1 MIPSGKTN
9 RQLLPSDYKII
20 LVGAGNVATRLGL
33 CLRDRGV
40 NISGVFSRSTSA
52 NVLADKLKCKV
63 YDKIAYIPEDTDMV
77 LIATSDASVATVS
90 VQLPK
95 IKGVIAHTSGS
106 IPLEALTEHHK
117 HAAVLYPLQTFSKD
131 VEVDISKV
139 PFFIEASDAKAY
151 DAVKNVAMT
160 LSDNVNDADSAI
172 RSKLHIAGVLS
183 SNFTVYLLKMTQ
195 RVLQEINLPLDTVA
209 PLVEATIKKTF
220 AIGPEQAITGP
231 ARRGDIAVIDKQM
244 AAMPE
249 GIDKQIYALISNA
262 ILKEFHPNAEL

>member
-1 MIPSGKTN
+1 MIPSGKTS
-9 RQLLPSDYKII
+9 RQLLPSDYTII

-33 CLRDRGV
+33 CLHNKGV
-40 NISGVFSRSTSA
+40 NISGVCSRSASA
-52 NVLADKLKCKV
+52 NVLADKLNCK
-63 YDKIAYIPEDTDMV
+63 AYSKADDIPEDADMV

-90 VQLPK
+90 AQLPK
-95 IKGVIAHTSGS
+95 IKGVVAHTSGS

-131 VEVDISKV
+131 VEVDISRV
-139 PFFIEASDAKAY
+139 PFFIEASDTDAY
-151 DAVKNVAMT
+151 EAVKNLALT

-195 RVLQEINLPLDTVA
+195 QVLQEVNLPLDTVA
-209 PLVEATIKKTF
+209 PLVEATIKKAF
-220 AIGPEQAITGP
+220 MIGPEQAMTGP
-231 ARRGDIAVIDKQM
+231 ARRGDIAVINKQM